1 MELLSETLAWLTDP
15 QHWQGSDGIPTRT
28 LQHVYLCVV
37 SLAAGLA
44 IALPLGLAIGHTRR
58 FETIVVAI
66 ANLGRAVPSLALL
79 LIFLPFVGIGD
90 PLIIVALTLLSIPPV
105 LVNTAVGIRE
115 VDAELVEAGRG
126 MGMSE
131 MGLIRRVELP
141 VALPVVIAGMR
152 IAAVQVVAT
161 ATLGAVVAGGGL
173 GRYLVDGFAL
183 QDHPRLVVGALLV
196 ALLAIVTERT
206 FSFLEGRFVS
216 PGVSGRHLGR
226 HLTAAEL
233 APPAARPTI

>member
-1 MELLSETLAWLTDP
+1 MELLSETLAWLMDP
-15 QHWQGSDGIPTRT
+15 EHWQGSNGIPLRL
-28 LQHVYLCVV
+28 LQHIYLSSA
-37 SLAAGLA
+37 SLMAGLA

-90 PLIIVALTLLSIPPV
+90 PLIIIALTLLSIPPI

-115 VDAELVEAGRG
+115 VDAEQVEAGRG

-131 MGLIRRVELP
+131 LGLIGRVEVP
-141 VALPVVIAGMR
+141 VALPVMLAGMR
-152 IAAVQVVAT
+152 VAAVQVVAT

-173 GRYLVDGFAL
+173 GRYLIDGFAL
-183 QDHPRLVVGALLV
+183 QDHARLVVGALLV
-196 ALLAIVTERT
+196 ALLAILTERT
-206 FSFLEGRFVS
+206 FALLEARLVS
-216 PGVSGRHLGR
+216 PGITGR
-226 HLTAAEL
+226 HLTPAEL
-233 APPAARPTI
+233 ASSPQSMFP

>member
-1 MELLSETLAWLTDP
+1 MELLSETLAWFTDP
-15 QHWQGSDGIPTRT
+15 QHWQGSNGIPLRV
-28 LQHVYLCVV
+28 LQHIYLSTVP
-37 SLAAGLA
+37 LLAGLA
-44 IALPLGLAIGHTRR
+44 VALPLGLAIGHTRR

-90 PLIIVALTLLSIPPV
+90 PLIIIALTLLSIPPI

-115 VDAELVEAGRG
+115 VDGELVQAGRG

-131 MGLIRRVELP
+131 LGLVRRVEFP
-141 VALPVVIAGMR
+141 VALPVIIAGMR
-152 IAAVQVVAT
+152 VAAVQVVAT

-183 QDHPRLVVGALLV
+183 QDHPRLVVGAVLV
-196 ALLAIVTERT
+196 ALLAILTERA
-206 FSFLEGRFVS
+206 FAFMDSRFVS
-216 PGVSGRHLGR
+216 PGITGR
-226 HLTAAEL
+226 HLTPADL
-233 APPAARPTI
+233 APPSNQPLIPV

>member
-1 MELLSETLAWLTDP
+1 MELLSETLAWLMDP
-15 QHWQGSDGIPTRT
+15 EHWQGSNGIPLRL
-28 LQHVYLCVV
+28 LQHIYLSSA
-37 SLAAGLA
+37 SLMAGLA

-90 PLIIVALTLLSIPPV
+90 PLIIIALTLLSIPPI

-115 VDAELVEAGRG
+115 VDAEQVEAGRG

-131 MGLIRRVELP
+131 LGLIGRVEVP
-141 VALPVVIAGMR
+141 VALPVMLAGMR
-152 IAAVQVVAT
+152 VAAVQVVAT

-173 GRYLVDGFAL
+173 GRYLIDGFAL
-183 QDHPRLVVGALLV
+183 QDHARLVVGALLV
-196 ALLAIVTERT
+196 ALLAILTERT
-206 FSFLEGRFVS
+206 FALLEARLVS
-216 PGVSGRHLGR
+216 PGITGR
-226 HLTAAEL
+226 HLTPAEL
-233 APPAARPTI
+233 APSPQSMFP

>member
-1 MELLSETLAWLTDP
+1 MELLSETLAWLIDR
-15 QHWQGSDGIPTRT
+15 QHWQGSNGIPLRVI
-28 LQHVYLCVV
+28 QHIYLSTVPLV
-37 SLAAGLA
+37 AGLA
-44 IALPLGLAIGHTRR
+44 VALPVGLAIGHTRR

-90 PLIIVALTLLSIPPV
+90 PLIIIALTLLSIPPI

-115 VDAELVEAGRG
+115 VDAEMVQAGRG

-131 MGLIRRVELP
+131 LGLIRRVELP
-141 VALPVVIAGMR
+141 VALPVIIAGMR
-152 IAAVQVVAT
+152 VAAVQVVAT

-183 QDHPRLVVGALLV
+183 QDHPRLIVGALLV
-196 ALLAIVTERT
+196 AMLAILTERA
-206 FSFLEGRFVS
+206 FALMDSRLVS
-216 PGVSGRHLGR
+216 PGITGR
-226 HLTAAEL
+226 HLTPADL
-233 APPAARPTI
+233 APPSAQAMYP

>member
-28 LQHVYLCVV
+28 LQHIYLSLV
-37 SLAAGLA
+37 SLAAGLV

-90 PLIIVALTLLSIPPV
+90 PLIIVALVLLSIPPI

-115 VDAELVEAGRG
+115 VDTELVEAGRG

-131 MGLIRRVELP
+131 IGLIRRVELP

-196 ALLAIVTERT
+196 ALLAIATERF
-206 FSFLEGRFVS
+206 FSVLDARLVS
-216 PGVSGRHLGR
+216 PGISGRR
-226 HLTAAEL
+226 ITPAEL
-233 APPAARPTI
+233 ASPSAQPVI